1 MRVSVEKIIY
11 PGKSLSKIGGR
22 VVLSDEGLPGEM
34 IEVTPLKEKKSY
46 IEAETK
52 KILNASP
59 HRVAFR
65 CSHYKTCSPYQY
77 IEYPF
82 QLEIKKS
89 QVREMLSHSLKIDLG
104 DIVVKPSPKIWGY
117 RNRVRFRI
125 IRENDTPFLAYHQPG
140 FEQEF
145 VKVEECHLISE
156 RMNSFLKEILE
167 IIRAKRLKGIK
178 EVELRE
184 SASNGQ
190 MIFSFHVDYSKSMKE
205 LPGLLSP
212 LKSKFP
218 LKGVVCLIKNKKSL
232 EEVVLDGEN
241 FIEEKVG
248 ENIFH
253 LGPQSFFQINIDL
266 LREFIEDLKKIIPL
280 SGKETIADLYCGVGT
295 FGITLAQK
303 AKEVIGVESS
313 AENIRF
319 LKKNLAL
326 NHAENFRVC
335 EGLSDEWMPRI
346 LKRRMDVLIFD
357 PPRKGLDGRIVDS
370 LVQNP
375 VPLVIYISCNPSTL
389 IRDLKLLLSRYEL
402 KDLRLYDF
410 FPHTPHIETCT
421 LLEKKG

>member
-1 MRVSVEKIIY
+1 MRVCVEKIIY
-11 PGKSLSKIGGR
+11 PGKSLSKIGGK

-46 IEAETK
+46 IDAETN

-59 HRVAFR
+59 HRAAVR
-65 CSHYKTCSPYQY
+65 CLHYKTCSPYQY
-77 IEYPF
+77 IGYPF

-117 RNRVRFRI
+117 RNRVRFHI
-125 IRENDTPFLAYHQPG
+125 IWESDIPFLAYHQPG

-145 VKVEECHLISE
+145 VRVEECHLISE

-167 IIRAKRLKGIK
+167 VIRAERLKGIE

-190 MIFSFHVDYSKSMKE
+190 MLAVLYVDHSQKINE
-205 LPGLLSP
+205 LARPLSR
-212 LKSKFP
+212 LKLKFP
-218 LKGVVCLIKNKKSL
+218 LRGIVCLIKVKKAL
-232 EEVVLDGEN
+232 KEVILDGEN

-248 ENIFH
+248 ENIFQF
-253 LGPQSFFQINIDL
+253 GPQSFFQVNIDL
-266 LREFIEDLKKIIPL
+266 LRELIEDFRKTILR
-280 SGKETIADLYCGVGT
+280 SGKENIADLYCGVGT
-295 FGITLAQK
+295 FGITLAGG
-303 AKEVIGVESS
+303 ASEVIGVESF
-313 AENIRF
+313 AENVSF

-326 NHAENFRVC
+326 NRIENFRVC
-335 EGLSDEWMPRI
+335 EGLSEEWMPRI
-346 LKRRMDVLIFD
+346 LKKRMDVLIFD

-375 VPLVIYISCNPSTL
+375 VPLVVYISCNLSTL

-402 KDLRLYDF
+402 KDLRIYDF
-410 FPHTPHIETCT
+410 FPHTPHIETCA